1 MINANFRYL
10 KNFFKLEG
18 VTKIDGLL
26 ADLCVSSN
34 QFDVPER
41 GFSIRFNGD
50 LDMRMNV
57 KSNFSAKD
65 VVNDYSEEELANVF
79 YKYGEF
85 HNSRR
90 IARKIKIARQITAIN
105 TTYELIDIV
114 SDLAQK
120 NIEINF

>member
-1 MINANFRYL
+1 M
-10 KNFFKLEG
+10 
-18 VTKIDGLL
+18 
-26 ADLCVSSN
+26 
-34 QFDVPER
+34 
-41 GFSIRFNGD
+41 
-50 LDMRMNV
+50 
-57 KSNFSAKD
+57 
-65 VVNDYSEEELANVF
+65 NDYSEEELANVF

-120 NIEINF
+120 KHRNQFLARVFQSIRIEVNDEISSLKEMLLSAVDLLNTKGRLVVLSYHSLEDRLVKNLIKKKF